1 MNPFGDLGP
10 CAVIFGDG
18 GGEDLGSTMGGVIF
32 RHTEESTPV
41 KEDQSGVSAIDEIK
55 VGYSCEVEVPLTR
68 SSLGQLSKVIGN
80 STYTGKAL
88 RVGVAVGISLLENAK
103 QLILKPIVNNIVS
116 TDPTEWLTIH
126 KAYPKVDLEVVY
138 NSEGQRVY
146 KCIFKVF
153 PDENKQLWRIG

>member
-1 MNPFGDLGP
+1 MNPLGDLGP
-10 CAVIFGDG
+10 CAVIFGV
-18 GGEDLGSTMGGVIF
+18 DLGATLGGVIF

-41 KEDQSGVSAIDEIK
+41 KEDQSGVSAINEIK